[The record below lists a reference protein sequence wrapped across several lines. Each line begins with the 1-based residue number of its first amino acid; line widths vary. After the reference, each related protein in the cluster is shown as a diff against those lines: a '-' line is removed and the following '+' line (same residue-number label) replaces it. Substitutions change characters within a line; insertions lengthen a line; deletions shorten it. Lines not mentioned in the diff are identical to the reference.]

1 MTEPEK
7 GRVLI
12 TGAAGFGG
20 SGLVRALLARGHG
33 VTGLDV
39 VAPLHAESLRN
50 EMSHPSFRYVWRSVQ
65 DVRPDD
71 IAGHTIVVHMAAQA
85 DVPLG
90 FESPRYTLI
99 QNVEGTVAI
108 LEAVRRSDCVSKLIY
123 AGSGNEVGRAM
134 YLPIDED
141 HPLTPHNP
149 YAFSKAAAELAV
161 WAWHRAYGIPTTVMS
176 NGTVIGPNMRR
187 EIFIFRW
194 LWNALHNEPI
204 VVEGG
209 KQTRDITYVDDV
221 IEAWVLAVM
230 APEEVVVGRKFQVSY
245 GEEHTVAELAGICLE
260 TTGADVPIQYVDYR
274 PGEEGQREAF
284 SIERARND
292 LGYAPK
298 VPPQDAI
305 ALTAQ
310 WVRSLM

>member
-20 SGLVRALLARGHG
+20 SGLARALLARGHG

-39 VAPLHAESLRN
+39 VAPLHAESLRS

-71 IAGHTIVVHMAAQA
+71 IADHTIVVHMAAQA

-108 LEAVRRSDCVSKLIY
+108 LEAVRRADCVSKLIY

-209 KQTRDITYVDDV
+209 DQTRDITYVDDV

-292 LGYAPK
+292 LGYAPR

>member
-1 MTEPEK
+1 MIEAEE

-20 SGLVRALLARGHG
+20 AGLARALLARGHA

-39 VAPLHAESLRN
+39 VAPLHAASLRN
-50 EMSHPSFRYVWRSVQ
+50 EMSHPSFRYVWKSIQ

-71 IAGHTIVVHMAAQA
+71 IADHTIVVHMAAQA

-90 FESPRYTLI
+90 FESPRYTLM
-99 QNVEGTVAI
+99 QNVEGTVAV

-149 YAFSKAAAELAV
+149 YAFSKAAGELAA

-204 VVEGG
+204 FVEGG

-221 IEAWVLAVM
+221 VEAWVLAVT

-260 TTGADVPIQYVDYR
+260 TTGADVPIKYVGYR

>member
-1 MTEPEK
+1 MTEAEEA
-7 GRVLI
+7 RVLI

-20 SGLVRALLARGHG
+20 SGLARALLARGHA

-50 EMSHPSFRYVWRSVQ
+50 EMSHPSFRYVWRSIQ

-71 IAGHTIVVHMAAQA
+71 IADHTIVVHMAAQA

-99 QNVEGTVAI
+99 QNVEGTVAV
-108 LEAVRRSDCVSKLIY
+108 LEAVRRADCVSKLIY
-123 AGSGNEVGRAM
+123 AGSGNEVGRAK

-161 WAWHRAYGIPTTVMS
+161 WAWHRAYRIPTTVMS

-221 IEAWVLAVM
+221 VEAWVLAVT
-230 APEEVVVGRKFQVSY
+230 APKEVIVGRKFQVSY

-260 TTGADVPIQYVDYR
+260 ATGADVPIKYAGYR

-305 ALTAQ
+305 ALTTQ